1 MTVIVVLAM
10 IFALLALRLYSVLGK
25 RTGHEQRQL
34 PTPADDRP
42 AAPMPS
48 SGQVDNRTPAQ
59 RAADNA
65 VAVPAQPGLR
75 AIIATDR
82 NFDVAQ
88 FLGGAKAAYGM
99 ILEAYWKGDRET
111 LRTYCA
117 DDVYDAF
124 SAAIDQRE
132 ADGLTMDNKLVRI
145 EDARIDAARVE
156 SGTAFIAIHF
166 EADLSAVTRDRDGN
180 VVGGSLDDAIS
191 TAETWTFSRNLS
203 SRDPNW
209 ELVETDEG

>member
-117 DDVYDAF
+117 DDVYEAF

-180 VVGGSLDDAIS
+180 VVAGSLDDAIS

>member
-34 PTPADDRP
+34 PTPADDRQ

-166 EADLSAVTRDRDGN
+166 EADLSAVTRDRDGH
-180 VVGGSLDDAIS
+180 VVAGSLDDAIS